1 MSQPNTNHKAAEGTE
16 AASGS
21 YSTYITGFLLSLA
34 LTATAFLLVHRHSS
48 SHHLIPS
55 DNFIFGALAV
65 LAIAQL
71 FVQLSFFL
79 HLDRESKPFWNNT
92 VLAFAA
98 IVVLIL
104 VGGSIWI
111 MTNLNYHHGTH
122 NVTHTGHVLTSPG
135 QTTQYIIQDE
145 GIHE

>member
-1 MSQPNTNHKAAEGTE
+1 MNQPNTHHKTAADSE

-21 YSTYITGFLLSLA
+21 YTTYITGFLLSLA
-34 LTATAFLLVHRHSS
+34 LTATAFLLVHRHLS
-48 SHHLIPS
+48 SHHLMPS
-55 DNFIFGALAV
+55 DNFILGALAV

-92 VLAFAA
+92 VLAFAG
-98 IVVLIL
+98 IVVFIL

-122 NVTHTGHVLTSPG
+122 NVTHTGHALTTPR